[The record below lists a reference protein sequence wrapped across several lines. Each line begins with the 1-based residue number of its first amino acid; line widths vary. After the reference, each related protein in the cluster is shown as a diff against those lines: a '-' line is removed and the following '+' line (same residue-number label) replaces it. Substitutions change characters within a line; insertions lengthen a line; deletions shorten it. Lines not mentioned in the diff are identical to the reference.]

1 MGIATSLE
9 KRIEPQLRKLARY
22 LVYIGG
28 VVLTGIAVLTV
39 VSIVGRLL
47 VFVGLGPIPG
57 DFELV
62 EMGCGVAIFAFL
74 PWCQLNR
81 GHVSV
86 DVLSDRFSAPV
97 QRFLILL
104 GDLAISLIA
113 LVIVWRMWMGMGERA
128 TWFSQPVRDFLGFGY
143 KPFSAETTFILGM
156 PLWIGYAAAML
167 GAALFAVIA
176 VFTVWR
182 SLNDLLDR
190 RALP

>member
-1 MGIATSLE
+1 MGIAVTLE
-9 KRIEPQLRKLARY
+9 KRIEGSLIRLCKY
-22 LVYIGG
+22 MVFIGG

-39 VSIVGRLL
+39 VSIAGRLL

-62 EMGCGVAIFAFL
+62 EMGCGVAVFAFL
-74 PWCQLNR
+74 PWCQLHR

-86 DVLSDRFSAPV
+86 DILSDRFPAPI
-97 QRFLILL
+97 QRFLILM
-104 GDLAISLIA
+104 GDLALSLIA
-113 LVIVWRMWMGMGERA
+113 LVIVWRMWLGMGER
-128 TWFSQPVRDFLGFGY
+128 TMWFSQPVRDALGFGY

-156 PLWIGYAAAML
+156 PLWVGYAAGLL
-167 GAALFAVIA
+167 GAVLFAVVA

-190 RALP
+190 RALT